1 MCAVRKPLIWLKGEV
16 KSPPF
21 SKEARLEAGQLL
33 GRLQEGALIGMPHS
47 RPMSGIGP
55 GCHELRIKDEKHEW
69 RIFYRTD
76 PDGIPIVGVV
86 PKGTK
91 ATPKHVMDDCK
102 KRLKRYD
109 AARDAA
115 RKKGGGG

>member
-47 RPMSGIGP
+47 RPMPGIGP

-69 RIFYRTD
+69 RIFYLSFRVTKNAKNAIRV
-76 PDGIPIVGVV
+76 PDR
-86 PKGTK
+86 
-91 ATPKHVMDDCK
+91 ATTFLNAKFGMN
-102 KRLKRYD
+102 
-109 AARDAA
+109 
-115 RKKGGGG
+115 